1 MKRVVAS
8 YSAKSYN
15 GRSWDELILQLDRAG
30 YEVDSA
36 YQDHPHKW
44 IELIK
49 YGQIFDAEVT
59 AYHDG
64 NYEVMEENIYLSN
77 HNDLVDR
84 VISQLGDI
92 VNQLSDAALD
102 DEQARD
108 IMRYLM
114 QVSENI
120 QQYRS
125 GKYE

>member
-15 GRSWDELILQLDRAG
+15 GRSWDELIMQLDRAG

-36 YQDHPHKW
+36 YRNYPHRW

-49 YGQIFDAEVT
+49 DGQIFDAEVT

-64 NYEVMEENIYLSN
+64 SYEVMEENIYLSN

-84 VISQLGDI
+84 VISQIGDI
-92 VNQLSDAALD
+92 VNQLSDAAPD

-108 IMRYLM
+108 IMHYLM

-125 GKYE
+125 GNYE